1 MSRNKHNS
9 LFSSVGTGKMQQEAT
24 VVVSCGLAVK
34 CIDQGWIRDEGLI
47 LQPPKQDKAIHN
59 QMLKVNFK

>member
-1 MSRNKHNS
+1 
-9 LFSSVGTGKMQQEAT
+9 MQQEAT

-47 LQPPKQDKAIHN
+47 LQPPKQDKEIHN
-59 QMLKVNFK
+59 QMSLVNLQ

>member
-1 MSRNKHNS
+1 MIAVLDVGNYI
-9 LFSSVGTGKMQQEAT
+9 VGTGKMRQEAT

-47 LQPPKQDKAIHN
+47 LQPPKQDKEN
-59 QMLKVNFK
+59 NT